1 MSRAEI
7 AQTLI
12 LLLTGGTEPTAS
24 AISGATFNLLTH
36 REALHKLTDEVR
48 ATFTSV
54 DEINNV
60 KTAKMPYLNAV
71 ISESLRLYPPV
82 PARFPRRTGKGGDT
96 IDGYVV
102 PADVSEMF
110 PPIILIPCFLKL
122 STNILQQVSVGVH
135 QWATY
140 HSDRNFHRSEEYI
153 PERWLED
160 APAEFRN
167 DSLDS
172 VQPFSTGPRNCIGKP

>member
-36 REALHKLTDEVR
+36 REALDKLTDEVR

-60 KTAKMPYLNAV
+60 KTAQMPYLNAV

-96 IDGYVV
+96 IDGHVV
-102 PADVSEMF
+102 PADVSKSF
-110 PPIILIPCFLKL
+110 SPRIPIPCFLIFP
-122 STNILQQVSVGVH
+122 TNILQQVSVGVH

-167 DSLDS
+167 DALDS